1 MLRPNCMMCRGAT
14 LSRHEQ
20 NQNIYANE
28 DNKFHGSVS
37 ALGRKLEDDLVQ
49 HSLVLEERYF
59 GLAMNDLL
67 RLAIERAESNAIPK

>member
-1 MLRPNCMMCRGAT
+1 MMCRGAT

-28 DNKFHGSVS
+28 DKKFHGSVS
-37 ALGRKLEDDLVQ
+37 ALGSKLEDEIVQ

-59 GLAMNDLL
+59 GLLMNDLR
-67 RLAIERAESNAIPK
+67 RLAIELA